1 MCALVTGVQTLALP
15 IWEREMRSAW
25 DEVEFSRCYMRLH
38 RMQSEVTRTAI
49 QKNIIESKG
58 AEIGHQARCRIGK
71 AYPAVKSGFQTP
83 FDENGRASCREE
95 VRQCG

>member
-1 MCALVTGVQTLALP
+1 
-15 IWEREMRSAW
+15 MRSAW

-83 FDENGRASCREE
+83 LDVNVSGMIWAVRSEERRVGKECVSTCRS
-95 VRQCG
+95 RWSRYH